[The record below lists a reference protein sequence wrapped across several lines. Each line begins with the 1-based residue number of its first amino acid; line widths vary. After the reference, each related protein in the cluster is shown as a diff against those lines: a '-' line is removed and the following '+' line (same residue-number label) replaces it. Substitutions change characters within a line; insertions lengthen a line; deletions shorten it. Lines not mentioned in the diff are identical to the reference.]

1 MASTDLRERAAA
13 RLSAWRVGDLPRW
26 RDRLEQLWR
35 LQVEEIIELSLTYH
49 EAASAAEPD
58 RLPDNADIPG
68 PADLQP
74 ILARAAL
81 AHQALAEIEA
91 ALGRIDTARYGIC
104 ERCGLLL
111 HESWLTASPQRRYCP
126 DCRP

>member
-1 MASTDLRERAAA
+1 MASTDLEERVAA
-13 RLSAWRVGDLPRW
+13 RLSARRLGDLPRW
-26 RDRLEQLWR
+26 RGRLEQLWR

-49 EAASAAEPD
+49 EAASAADPD
-58 RLPDNADIPG
+58 RQPESAETPG

-74 ILARAAL
+74 ILARTAL
-81 AHQALAEIEA
+81 AHQSLAEIEA

-104 ERCGLLL
+104 QHCGRLLP
-111 HESWLTASPQRRYCP
+111 ESWLTASPQSRYCP